1 LEFKSNVT
9 LVKSEAEFIR
19 KDLQVIDGKKV
30 YTPLDTLRRP
40 MFGQAPYLINSILS
54 YTADSLGLSA
64 TVSYNVQ
71 GPRLVIAGA
80 IVGRPDVYEMPRHMI
95 DFKVNKKIND
105 HWSASLTIRD
115 ILNTAV
121 RRSYQIDRINE
132 AGNIT
137 NTDGWY
143 DYDNFRYGTTYQLS
157 IQYKI

>member
-1 LEFKSNVT
+1 
-9 LVKSEAEFIR
+9 
-19 KDLQVIDGKKV
+19 
-30 YTPLDTLRRP
+30 
-40 MFGQAPYLINSILS
+40 
-54 YTADSLGLSA
+54 
-64 TVSYNVQ
+64 
-71 GPRLVIAGA
+71 LVIAGA